1 MYTYANQV
9 ARTRER
15 RDPLGGKKNKINKVK
30 RSAILPQH
38 DSTTQEAAAWEFSK
52 INKNPPKFK

>member
-1 MYTYANQV
+1 MQI
-9 ARTRER
+9 RSLEQ
-15 RDPLGGKKNKINKVK
+15 GKEEIPWEEKKSKINKVK

>member
-1 MYTYANQV
+1 MQI
-9 ARTRER
+9 RSLEQEKEEI
-15 RDPLGGKKNKINKVK
+15 PWEEKKNKINKVK

>member
-1 MYTYANQV
+1 MQI
-9 ARTRER
+9 RLLEQGKEEI
-15 RDPLGGKKNKINKVK
+15 PLGDKKNKINKVK
-30 RSAILPQH
+30 RSTILPQR